1 MRSTIDG
8 AMAASATTMSR
19 TRMLRKAGPAAI
31 AATVGRAMSR
41 PASGETLLESQAY
54 VDFPRPRL
62 HNLE

>member
-41 PASGETLLESQAY
+41 PASGETLLESQA
-54 VDFPRPRL
+54 
-62 HNLE
+62 